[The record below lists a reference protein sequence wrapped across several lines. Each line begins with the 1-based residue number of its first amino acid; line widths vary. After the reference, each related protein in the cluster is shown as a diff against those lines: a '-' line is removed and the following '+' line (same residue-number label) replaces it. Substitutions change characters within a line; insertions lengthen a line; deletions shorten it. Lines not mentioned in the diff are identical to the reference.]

1 MEINVQYL
9 IALLVTWMLTSW
21 LVLLE
26 NDNESRSSFGGY
38 HDVAIM
44 DSCLWQLLKIVPVI
58 AVITS
63 LIINGIMINWTQTL
77 CYAGIMIGA
86 ILVNWIIYGIYTSVF
101 GTKGIAVLIPMI
113 LVPLSV
119 IYLFVAQF
127 ALPIITYKFH

>member
-26 NDNESRSSFGGY
+26 NDNESRNSFGGY

-63 LIINGIMINWTQTL
+63 LIINGIMINWTKL
-77 CYAGIMIGA
+77 A
-86 ILVNWIIYGIYTSVF
+86 
-101 GTKGIAVLIPMI
+101 K
-113 LVPLSV
+113 
-119 IYLFVAQF
+119 
-127 ALPIITYKFH
+127 K